1 MTVTYNP
8 EPNRKLTQ
16 DELTMLEE
24 AKKKAPQYDEDNPP
38 LTEAELT
45 ELREKARKKREEKR
59 KQNVTIRLDPKTLEK
74 ARALG
79 SGYTTILAEIIEEA
93 LNGKEMPAEQTIEGR
108 TRGRPFSLWR
118 CTVPFNTLTG
128 VFRPFDPCVEH
139 LFL

>member
-93 LNGKEMPAEQTIEGR
+93 LNGKEIAG
-108 TRGRPFSLWR
+108 
-118 CTVPFNTLTG
+118 
-128 VFRPFDPCVEH
+128 
-139 LFL
+139 

>member
-59 KQNVTIRLDPKTLEK
+59 KQNVTIRKKPE
-74 ARALG
+74 R
-79 SGYTTILAEIIEEA
+79 SEA
-93 LNGKEMPAEQTIEGR
+93 DIQPSWLK
-108 TRGRPFSLWR
+108 SSKK
-118 CTVPFNTLTG
+118 
-128 VFRPFDPCVEH
+128 H
-139 LFL
+139 